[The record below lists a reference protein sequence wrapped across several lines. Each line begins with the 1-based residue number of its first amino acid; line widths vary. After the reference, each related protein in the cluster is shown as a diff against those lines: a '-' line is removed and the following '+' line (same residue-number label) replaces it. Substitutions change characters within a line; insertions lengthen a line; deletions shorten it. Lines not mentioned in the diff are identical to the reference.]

1 MSTLNHKEVGKLFR
15 HIFNTLKR
23 NAQICTEF
31 PPDSGYCERFAQ
43 RNAEIMDALTEL
55 AKEDMELK
63 EWSHGRHFRPLDDGS
78 KPIPQDT
85 YTEGF

>member
-15 HIFNTLKR
+15 HILHTLKR

-31 PPDSGYCERFAQ
+31 QPDSGYRERFAQ
-43 RNAEIMDALTEL
+43 RNAEIMDILRSI

-63 EWSHGRHFRPLDDGS
+63 AWSGGRHFKPLDDGEG
-78 KPIPQDT
+78 PEIQDT